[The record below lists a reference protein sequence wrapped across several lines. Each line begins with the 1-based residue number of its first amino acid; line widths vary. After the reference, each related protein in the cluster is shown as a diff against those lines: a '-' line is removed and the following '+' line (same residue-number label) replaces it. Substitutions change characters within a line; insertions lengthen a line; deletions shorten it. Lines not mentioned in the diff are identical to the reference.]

1 MGAAAA
7 RILRESPWRVA
18 VLASSSWSHAFLV
31 DKTYRLAPDV
41 ASDRLLYQAM
51 LDGDYDY
58 WRNYKLDQVEE
69 SGQQEVL
76 NWHSLLGA
84 MNELGAKLEYSD
96 FVETGI
102 LNSTK
107 VAAVYSPA

>member
-1 MGAAAA
+1 MGSAVA
-7 RILRESPWRVA
+7 RSLRDSPWRVA
-18 VLASSSWSHAFLV
+18 LLASSSWSHAFLC

-51 LDGDYDY
+51 QDGDFEY
-58 WRNYKLDQVEE
+58 WRNYKLSQLEE
-69 SGQQEVL
+69 SGQQEML
-76 NWHSLLGA
+76 NWYPLLGA
-84 MNELGAKLEYSD
+84 MQETGANLEYSN

-102 LNSTK
+102 LNSSK

>member
-1 MGAAAA
+1 MGAATA
-7 RILRESPWRVA
+7 RILRDSRWRVA
-18 VLASSSWSHAFLV
+18 VLASSSWSHAFLC

-51 LDGDYDY
+51 QDGDFEY
-58 WRNYKLDQVEE
+58 WRNYKLEQLED

-76 NWHSLLGA
+76 NWHPLLGA
-84 MNELGAKLEYSD
+84 MQEIGAKLEYSD

-102 LNSTK
+102 FNSSK
-107 VAAVYSPA
+107 VAAVYSPV